1 MLSKHDCDTFVER
14 YTDVIKGLS
23 ALITRIDED
32 LQRQR
37 AARRRTAGTES
48 RTLKAES

>member
-1 MLSKHDCDTFVER
+1 MLGKHECDKLIER

-32 LQRQR
+32 LQNQR
-37 AARRRTAGTES
+37 SARRR
-48 RTLKAES
+48 RLPKADR